1 MTQGSGQVGLLLDAR
16 TGALTSQ
23 RGFRFRL
30 AGRHTPAIF
39 SNPHAFSKLH
49 ASASASVGGRLI
61 TDVFLDLHLAAE
73 KNWGTYPFFDAAFL
87 GGAALPVPPALTG
100 MGGIPLLGF
109 DADRYP
115 GGAPDRGNTEPA
127 IGIRRSL
134 G

>member
-61 TDVFLDLHLAAE
+61 TDVLQDLHLDAE
-73 KNWGTYPFFDAAFL
+73 KNWGAHPFFDATFL
-87 GGAALPVPPALTG
+87 GGAALPVPLSHTG
-100 MGGIPLLGF
+100 TCGI
-109 DADRYP
+109 A
-115 GGAPDRGNTEPA
+115 
-127 IGIRRSL
+127 
-134 G
+134 